1 MRLVVDSFSA
11 EGIGQPVWIAVTL
24 GLSGS
29 VLAYLAGELLYVGLA
44 SGSRKGDMDREWLAR
59 SSGWLAAVA
68 VGWALFSIISLYSPG
83 VLRGVFHDIYT
94 RIAAAFALGVPG
106 FIALVLG
113 WSGRTAATKA
123 AQTLKSLS
131 PMYLASGAAV
141 IFALLAACL
150 LAMLVELLE
159 CTWLVAARVTP
170 LLVDICLLVGLI
182 LLAVLL
188 SSCININR
196 FSLHALYRN
205 RLVRAFLGSAR
216 AHERKPDPFTG
227 FDPKDNRPL
236 AGVVP
241 QMNPGRL
248 FHVINAA
255 LNVLSA
261 DNPAWQERKAES
273 FTMTRLYCGNPYV
286 GYRPTEVY
294 GGHPPSKE
302 QPGAKGGITLGTAM
316 AISGAAV
323 SPNQGYNSSPL
334 VGFLLML
341 FNVRLGWWL
350 GSPGRAGYRSN
361 GPRFSLSPAL
371 RELAGDTTDRSK
383 WIYLSDGGH
392 FENLGL
398 YEMVRR
404 RCRIIVVSDAGCD
417 PACTFEDLGNA
428 VRKIFIDFGVSI
440 DFERLFIKPRQ
451 DPPAPGIRFALGTIK
466 YPGSN
471 ELGWLLYIKPTY
483 LGTERADVR
492 SYASGSRDFPHES
505 TTDQWFSE
513 SQLEAYRALGASII
527 ELICNDGKKLLP
539 GEPPRP
545 LDLAALEALA
555 QALLKRE
562 SLELG
567 LESRDT

>member
-1 MRLVVDSFSA
+1 
-11 EGIGQPVWIAVTL
+11 
-24 GLSGS
+24 
-29 VLAYLAGELLYVGLA
+29 
-44 SGSRKGDMDREWLAR
+44 
-59 SSGWLAAVA
+59 
-68 VGWALFSIISLYSPG
+68 
-83 VLRGVFHDIYT
+83 
-94 RIAAAFALGVPG
+94 
-106 FIALVLG
+106 
-113 WSGRTAATKA
+113 
-123 AQTLKSLS
+123 
-131 PMYLASGAAV
+131 
-141 IFALLAACL
+141 
-150 LAMLVELLE
+150 
-159 CTWLVAARVTP
+159 
-170 LLVDICLLVGLI
+170 
-182 LLAVLL
+182 
-188 SSCININR
+188 
-196 FSLHALYRN
+196 
-205 RLVRAFLGSAR
+205 
-216 AHERKPDPFTG
+216 
-227 FDPKDNRPL
+227 
-236 AGVVP
+236 
-241 QMNPGRL
+241 
-248 FHVINAA
+248 
-255 LNVLSA
+255 
-261 DNPAWQERKAES
+261 
-273 FTMTRLYCGNPYV
+273 
-286 GYRPTEVY
+286 
-294 GGHPPSKE
+294 
-302 QPGAKGGITLGTAM
+302 
-316 AISGAAV
+316 
-323 SPNQGYNSSPL
+323 
-334 VGFLLML
+334 ML

-492 SYASGSRDFPHES
+492 SYASGSREFPHES